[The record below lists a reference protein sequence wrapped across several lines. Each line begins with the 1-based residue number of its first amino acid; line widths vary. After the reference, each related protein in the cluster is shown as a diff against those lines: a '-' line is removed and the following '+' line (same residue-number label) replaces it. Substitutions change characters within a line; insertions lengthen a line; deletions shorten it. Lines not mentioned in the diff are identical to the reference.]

1 MDAQEAVMD
10 RSARKASGL
19 CALILAVAGCS
30 TTGAPLATEPGVT
43 PSPAVPTATSL
54 PTAPSLAPPTQAIV
68 RISPN
73 PAAPDSGV
81 SITLIAAHAAWNVSE
96 LSVPADKVWHLVL
109 DNEDHNIPH
118 NFVIAHRPELQATIF
133 GPKFNGIA
141 TMTFDIP
148 GLPAGTYQFICS
160 LHPESMT
167 GVLTIN

>member
-1 MDAQEAVMD
+1 ME
-10 RSARKASGL
+10 RSARKMSGL
-19 CALILAVAGCS
+19 CAMLLAVAACS
-30 TTGAPLATEPGVT
+30 GAGVPIATEPSAT
-43 PSPAVPTATSL
+43 QPPAASIATSL
-54 PTAPSLAPPTQAIV
+54 TTAPSLAPPTQAIA
-68 RISPN
+68 RISPD

-96 LSVPADKVWHLVL
+96 FSVPADKVWHLVL

-133 GPKFNGIA
+133 GPKFDGIA

-160 LHPESMT
+160 LHPETMT
-167 GVLTIN
+167 GVLTIK